1 MTQAQRKALPAAGL
15 ADVTAS
21 ALQCFAQCRHVA
33 APYDHWLLADVLPPD
48 IVSAVTELPFAPPQ
62 AAIFSGRRE
71 TNNASRIYFTPENQR
86 RHPVCAAVA
95 GAFNAPAVKTA
106 LQKLTGADLSTGHLR
121 VEYCQDE
128 DGFWLEPHRD
138 IGVKLFTMLVYLS
151 DDPALH
157 DAGTDIYD
165 ATPEH
170 NLVASV
176 PYAPNQGLIFIPG
189 DNTWHGFTKRP
200 IRGLRRSLII
210 NYVSDGWRDKW
221 ELAY

>member
-1 MTQAQRKALPAAGL
+1 MMQTQRKAPPDAML
-15 ADVTAS
+15 DEVTAGV
-21 ALQCFAQCRHVA
+21 LQCFAECKHIAV
-33 APYDHWLLADVLPPD
+33 PYDHWLLADVLPLGVVRA
-48 IVSAVTELPFAPPQ
+48 ITKLPFAPPQ
-62 AAIFSGRRE
+62 AVIYSGRRE
-71 TNNASRIYFTPENQR
+71 TNNASRTYFTPENQR
-86 RHPVCAAVA
+86 LYPACAAVA
-95 GAFNAPAVKTA
+95 GAFNAPIVRAA
-106 LQKLTGADLSTGHLR
+106 LEKLTGADLSTGHLR

-170 NLVASV
+170 NLVVSV

-189 DNTWHGFTKRP
+189 DNTWHGFSKRP

-210 NYVSDGWRDKW
+210 NYVSDAWCDKW

>member
-1 MTQAQRKALPAAGL
+1 MMQAQRLPLPVDGL
-15 ADVTAS
+15 VDVMDC
-21 ALQCFAQCRHVA
+21 ALQCFSMCRHVS
-33 APYDHWLLADVLPPD
+33 APYDHWLLADILPQDVLRA
-48 IVSAVTELPFAPPQ
+48 ITELPFAPPE
-62 AAIFSGRRE
+62 ALIFNGRRE

-86 RHPVCAAVA
+86 NYSVCAAVA
-95 GAFNAPAVKTA
+95 GAYNSLVVKSA
-106 LQKLTGADLSTGHLR
+106 LEELTGADLSNGHLR

-151 DDPALH
+151 DDPDLY